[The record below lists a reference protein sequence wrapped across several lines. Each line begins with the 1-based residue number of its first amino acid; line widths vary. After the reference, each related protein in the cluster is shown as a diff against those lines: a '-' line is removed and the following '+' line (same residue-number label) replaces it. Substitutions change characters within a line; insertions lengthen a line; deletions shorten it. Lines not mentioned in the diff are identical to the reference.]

1 MLLREVCK
9 NILFLVMDAGRALS
23 APSTKAKVIIFIK
36 KQTHTHTHKPKTDT
50 IQKLRSTKKQKVLS
64 KPEKKT
70 KVQKVPEKRG
80 ARLSS

>member
-36 KQTHTHTHKPKTDT
+36 KQTHTHTN
-50 IQKLRSTKKQKVLS
+50 QKQTQFRSSEVQRSRKCLVNLRKRPRFKKCLRR
-64 KPEKKT
+64 E
-70 KVQKVPEKRG
+70 G
-80 ARLSS
+80 LG